1 MIIWKKLTQLK
12 WLFANDSIM
21 YMAMSGDADVTS
33 FQQNLDRFAASEEK
47 WMMKLHLQMQCATS
61 YTSKYSNLHNI
72 IIMATH

>member
-1 MIIWKKLTQLK
+1 MFFLICNNDHLEEADTTK

-47 WMMKLHLQMQCATS
+47 WMMKLHLQICSVPQVNIQTS
-61 YTSKYSNLHNI
+61 TI
-72 IIMATH
+72 